1 MVNGPWDEIA
11 ARRDEARAL
20 AVQRR
25 EEIAPGASVRT
36 AAGGSLYGVESDRA
50 DATKRRLKALSLGP
64 TLGLLLDTLARQIVA
79 DGVSSDRDEDASPR
93 LWAPWEASGMP
104 SRQTALWRES
114 LIDGDAYMTCLPSV
128 AQAGV
133 TQVLPLPA
141 SRVACDWGG
150 AEAREWPVAAVILR
164 GDGAPW
170 RYLTADREVDCKTG
184 DVLWAGRLQAAPVVR
199 VAPYQA
205 LDGGCESLV
214 DRLRLPARRYIK
226 TVHDRLLVQHHNS
239 WRVRTATGLA
249 DPGSPEEAER
259 QKALLGHSDVLT
271 GGEGVTFGS
280 LPETNLQSLLES
292 EKADLGTL
300 AALAS
305 VPSWALSGSQLVNLS
320 ADALA
325 EAKAAERAHLQ
336 ALTRAFGRPVC
347 NIVRVAAALEGRQD
361 DAVDTTLAVDWRD
374 TEARSLSQAADALGK
389 LSQTLG
395 VPAALLWDRI
405 PGVSPSEAAGWREY
419 ADEHPD
425 ALTSYAQ
432 ALAGADSPAKVEA
445 MEAGE

>member
-1 MVNGPWDEIA
+1 MVNGPWDDIA

-20 AVQRR
+20 AAQRR
-25 EEIAPGASVRT
+25 EEIAPGASTRT
-36 AAGGSLYGVESDRA
+36 AASGPLYGVDSDRA

-79 DGVSSDRDEDASPR
+79 DGISSDQDDQGSAR

-104 SRQTALWRES
+104 SRQTALWREA
-114 LIDGDAYMTCLPSV
+114 LIDGAAYAAVLPSNGP
-128 AQAGV
+128 A
-133 TQVLPLPA
+133 VLPLPA
-141 SRVACDWGG
+141 SRIACEWGG
-150 AEAREWPVAAVILR
+150 AEANEWPAAAVVLR

-170 RYLTADREVDCKTG
+170 RYLTAAEEVDCATG
-184 DVLWAGRLQAAPVVR
+184 VVIWSGALQHCPVVR

-205 LDGGCESLV
+205 LDGECESLV

-249 DPGSPEEAER
+249 DPGTPEEAER
-259 QKALLGHSDVLT
+259 QKTLLEHGDVLT
-271 GGEGVTFGS
+271 GGEGVQFGS
-280 LPETNLQSLLES
+280 LPETNLQSLLDA

-325 EAKAAERAHLQ
+325 EAKSAERAHITSIQ
-336 ALTRAFGRPVC
+336 RALGRPLL
-347 NIVRVAAALEGRQD
+347 NALRASAQIEHRVS
-361 DAVDTTLAVDWRD
+361 DANDYTLRVDWRD

-389 LSQTLG
+389 LSQSLG
-395 VPAALLWDRI
+395 VPAQLLWQRI
-405 PGVSPSEAAGWREY
+405 PGVSPAEAQEWQEY
-419 ADEHPD
+419 ADAHPSELEAYAR
-425 ALTSYAQ
+425 ALT
-432 ALAGADSPAKVEA
+432 AD
-445 MEAGE
+445 GEGTPPIEES

>member
-1 MVNGPWDEIA
+1 MVTGPWDDIA

-20 AVQRR
+20 AAQRR
-25 EEIAPGASVRT
+25 EEIAPGASTRT
-36 AAGGSLYGVESDRA
+36 AASGPLYGVDSDRA
-50 DATKRRLKALSLGP
+50 DATKRRLKALALGP
-64 TLGLLLDTLARQIVA
+64 TLGLLLDTLARQVVA
-79 DGVSSDRDEDASPR
+79 DGVSSDRDDQGSAR

-104 SRQTALWRES
+104 SRQTALWREA
-114 LIDGDAYMTCLPSV
+114 LIDGAAYAAVLPSNGP
-128 AQAGV
+128 A
-133 TQVLPLPA
+133 VLPLPA
-141 SRVACDWGG
+141 SRIACDWGG
-150 AEAREWPVAAVILR
+150 AEANEWAAAAVVLR

-170 RYLTADREVDCKTG
+170 RYLTATEEVDCSTG
-184 DVLWAGRLQAAPVVR
+184 AVLWSGTLQHCPVVR

-205 LDGGCESLV
+205 LDGECESLV

-249 DPGSPEEAER
+249 DPGTPEEAER
-259 QKALLGHSDVLT
+259 QKALLEHGDVLT
-271 GGEGVTFGS
+271 GGEGVQFGS
-280 LPETNLQSLLES
+280 LPETNLQSLLDA

-336 ALTRAFGRPVC
+336 SLTRAFGRPVC
-347 NIVRVAAALEGRQD
+347 NLVRLCAAVDGRRD
-361 DAVDTTLAVDWRD
+361 DSEDTTLSVDWRD

-419 ADEHPD
+419 ADAHPD
-425 ALTSYAQ
+425 ALTSYTQ
-432 ALAGADSPAKVEA
+432 ALAGADNPGKVAALE
-445 MEAGE
+445 EE